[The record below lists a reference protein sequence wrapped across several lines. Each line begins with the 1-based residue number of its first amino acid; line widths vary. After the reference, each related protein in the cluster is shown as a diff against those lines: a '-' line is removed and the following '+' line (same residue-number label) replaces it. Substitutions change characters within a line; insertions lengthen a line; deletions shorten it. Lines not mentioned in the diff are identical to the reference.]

1 MAGEL
6 RAQAVSVRR
15 GSRTVLS
22 AVDFDASAASVTAI
36 LGPNGAGKS
45 TLLKALAGV
54 LPFEG
59 RVTLD
64 GEPLGA
70 MPARERAH
78 RISYVPQQTRLTV
91 GLDVAAVVAQGRYAH
106 TGGLARP
113 SNADRAALA
122 SAMQRT
128 DVEALAT
135 RRFDRLSAGEQ
146 RRVLVARA
154 LATEARVVLLDEPTA
169 ALDVRQA
176 LSLHALL
183 RELAD
188 DGYTVVVVLHELDA
202 ARSTDRALMLVEGK
216 VEAAGPSADVV
227 SPARIERVYGVT
239 LVEGGALGF
248 RLPERSE

>member
-6 RAQAVSVRR
+6 SARAVSVQR
-15 GSRTVLS
+15 GARTVLS
-22 AVDFDASAASVTAI
+22 SVDFDASPASVTAI

-54 LPFEG
+54 LAFDG
-59 RVTLD
+59 QVTLD
-64 GEPLGA
+64 GAPLAA
-70 MPARERAH
+70 MSARERAH
-78 RISYVPQQTRLTV
+78 RVSYVPQQTRLSV

-106 TGGLARP
+106 TGGLSRR
-113 SNADRAALA
+113 SGADRAALA
-122 SAMQRT
+122 SAMRRT
-128 DVEALAT
+128 DVEALAS

-183 RELAD
+183 RELAA

-202 ARSTDRALMLVEGK
+202 ARSTDRAVMLVEGR
-216 VEAAGPSADVV
+216 VEAAGPSEEVV
-227 SPARIERVYGVT
+227 SAARIERVYGVA

-248 RLPERSE
+248 RLPERGS